1 MFEWEVRV
9 RKKSY
14 AILAVAL
21 TATPVAA
28 LAFQQVSEQAAAQRR
43 AKGER
48 LICRYVDETG
58 SVARRRRQCFTSV
71 EWDRIAEAARARG
84 QRLMSDTAGQITGN

>member
-1 MFEWEVRV
+1 M
-9 RKKSY
+9 RKSTL
-14 AILAVAL
+14 IMLATGL
-21 TATPVAA
+21 TATPFAA
-28 LAFQQVSEQAAAQRR
+28 QAFQQISEKASAHRR
-43 AKGER
+43 AQGER

-58 SVARRRRQCFTSV
+58 SVARRRRQCFTRV

>member
-1 MFEWEVRV
+1 VRIWTWALV
-9 RKKSY
+9 VTG
-14 AILAVAL
+14 LA
-21 TATPVAA
+21 ATPVAA
-28 LAFQQVSEQAAAQRR
+28 LAFQQISAKATAERA

-58 SVARRRRQCFTSV
+58 SMARRQRQCFSRT

-84 QRLMSDTAGQITGN
+84 QRLTTDGVGPIVGN